1 MYQQV
6 FEIYGRTVNCK
17 LESSVNVRRSLNY
30 PTRTC
35 RHQKYSRSWYKF
47 SILVLIELNHI
58 CDRITYIFPN
68 SIHLETVQ
76 FNLLS
81 FNTEVVHLS
90 SCTARKSCVS
100 SLILYVYMVLQTLCP
115 YILQRS
121 DFYDCFDSLGG
132 VLHGYFPLCSTGH
145 SVFSWP
151 YVGRNGGRNQILH
164 YTQSREAV

>member
-1 MYQQV
+1 MLRVLFIFIFFRVDSLEFEMNFFFIVLNNPDLKIYMYQQV

-30 PTRTC
+30 PTRTW
-35 RHQKYSRSWYKF
+35 RHQKCSRSWYKF

-100 SLILYVYMVLQTLCP
+100 SLILYVYMVL
-115 YILQRS
+115 
-121 DFYDCFDSLGG
+121 
-132 VLHGYFPLCSTGH
+132 
-145 SVFSWP
+145 
-151 YVGRNGGRNQILH
+151 
-164 YTQSREAV
+164 

>member
-30 PTRTC
+30 PMRTW
-35 RHQKYSRSWYKF
+35 RHQKCPCSWYKF
-47 SILVLIELNHI
+47 SILVLIELNHF

-81 FNTEVVHLS
+81 FNTEVVHF
-90 SCTARKSCVS
+90 S
-100 SLILYVYMVLQTLCP
+100 SLQERVASRLLYCTFTWFCRHFAPIFYKDLIFMIVLTL
-115 YILQRS
+115 
-121 DFYDCFDSLGG
+121 
-132 VLHGYFPLCSTGH
+132 
-145 SVFSWP
+145 
-151 YVGRNGGRNQILH
+151 
-164 YTQSREAV
+164 

>member
-1 MYQQV
+1 MNFFFIVLNNPDLKIYMYQQV

-100 SLILYVYMVLQTLCP
+100 SLILYVYMVL
-115 YILQRS
+115 
-121 DFYDCFDSLGG
+121 
-132 VLHGYFPLCSTGH
+132 
-145 SVFSWP
+145 
-151 YVGRNGGRNQILH
+151 
-164 YTQSREAV
+164 